1 MLAPAPSRKILRRMD
16 YISDQKGILRRFLRE
31 KEEWNHHLS
40 SAGEFILDVLNTH
53 SFNQIV
59 LLGSGWLLDF
69 PIERISKLVQKITL
83 VDVYFPS
90 QIQRKVKN
98 FENVECLALDVTGG
112 YIEAVYT
119 ALRASKNDFKT
130 PRLISP
136 NINPEDG
143 KLIISLN
150 ILNQLD
156 ILLVDYIKS
165 KTNLSEMETLA
176 LRKHLQEDHL
186 NLLRPHPFILISDCE
201 ELLINTQ
208 GEIIESRELIF
219 TDLPKTAHFRE
230 WEWNFDSHGLYNP
243 DSETRMKV
251 KAFFSTKP

>member
-1 MLAPAPSRKILRRMD
+1 MLTPAPSRKILRRMD

-31 KEEWNHHLS
+31 REEWNSHLTN
-40 SAGEFILDVLNTH
+40 AGEFILEVLDKH

-69 PIERISKLVQKITL
+69 PIEKVSKLVKKITL

-90 QIQRKVKN
+90 QIQRKVRN

-112 YIEAVYT
+112 YIEAVYD
-119 ALRASKNDFKT
+119 ALRNSKTDFKT
-130 PRLISP
+130 PKLTSP
-136 NINPEDG
+136 SINLEDG
-143 KLIISLN
+143 NMIISLN

-165 KTNLSEMETLA
+165 KTNLSDAETLA

-208 GEIIESRELIF
+208 GKIIESRDLIF
-219 TDLPKTAHFRE
+219 TELPKTSVSKE
-230 WEWNFDSHGLYNP
+230 WEWKFDSHGLYNP
-243 DSETRMKV
+243 DSDTRMKV
-251 KAFFSTKP
+251 KAFFSTKA